1 MSSLCVWAKNR
12 PDVAILDIAAER
24 QNITVIPIM
33 DSLTPDQIAGVLVQT
48 EVEVAVVS
56 NDTCERL
63 VKFLAMYTTQIKHLI
78 TFGPISTKLQ
88 NTFKR
93 LKIQVCEFQALSKL
107 EPVADNP
114 PSPNDIATLTYTSG
128 SSGNPKLVVLTHK
141 ALLAS
146 ATGAMTLGISHK
158 PRDVAIS
165 YMSYAHLFER
175 SLFTIYKI
183 SGCAIGFATSAVTM
197 M

>member
-1 MSSLCVWAKNR
+1 MGYHRGLMHIIHQCLLA
-12 PDVAILDIAAER
+12 
-24 QNITVIPIM
+24 
-33 DSLTPDQIAGVLVQT
+33 QT
-48 EVEVAVVS
+48 EPMDHSAHPEV
-56 NDTCERL
+56 DQFGLFQDMRQEIQT
-63 VKFLAMYTTQIKHLI
+63 FL
-78 TFGPISTKLQ
+78 G
-88 NTFKR
+88 
-93 LKIQVCEFQALSKL
+93 V
-107 EPVADNP
+107 
-114 PSPNDIATLTYTSG
+114 G
-128 SSGNPKLVVLTHK
+128 K